1 MSGIFAIISEKENR
15 IEDAIGAA
23 EHMTEGLAAYGRAER
38 GYEILGAAGRQ
49 VILGSCISGMHRDTP
64 AGKPVIMTRRF
75 IAVCDA
81 IIYNR
86 NEMLKA
92 VLAEGDAKGKM
103 PKAAS
108 ANSDISDEEL
118 LVLVYETLG
127 AKGLLR
133 VNGDFAAA
141 LISRS
146 DGSVRLIR
154 DHIGV
159 RPIYYVRTEG
169 RLTVS
174 TDYRPML
181 HLGFIKAEINENMVY
196 DALTLGSMASETDTA
211 FANVKKAVH
220 GSVTRFLNN
229 GEVNTERFYIPGA
242 RKAKRRDYD
251 EEYYDE
257 AAKLLRDAVR
267 IRYEAVL
274 GTKIGCEF
282 SGGLDSGMV
291 TALIDE
297 LADQRGEEK
306 PVVFTW
312 SPSPWDYKIR
322 QAESGKL
329 RDERE
334 VITRFCEEK
343 GNACIFRNAQ
353 EATNQEKILS
363 RGAREEICEYET
375 GIIADSME
383 ALADANV
390 QAVFSGWGGDEGIS
404 MRFGPFHLAKA
415 GEYRAYFKAAG
426 HAAGGSPKKYL
437 GFMRR
442 TARYLYESRKP
453 WNGLRANGLDF
464 SVVQPAF
471 VEEMRHSHLK
481 KMKYFG
487 VSPEKNLLSGTL
499 ESRTLLAASAGA
511 DAGVM
516 YIFPLLDARVLD
528 FALTVPRR
536 LYIDGDSKR
545 VLPQRALSDILPDY
559 LTNFAGTS
567 NVEKEDTGRMDFYTE
582 IEEKAYGV
590 LTDFYFEH
598 IDRLRF
604 EDYLDFDEM
613 KKTISEEE
621 DPIIRTVLRNML
633 RLLYKMQLLMR

>member
-1 MSGIFAIISEKENR
+1 MTPARGIYMSGIFAIISEKENR
-15 IEDAIGAA
+15 IADAEGAA
-23 EHMTEGLAAYGRAER
+23 GLMTEGLSVYGRADC
-38 GYEILGAAGRQ
+38 GYEILGAAGWQ
-49 VILGSCISGMHRDTP
+49 LILGSCISGMHQGVP
-64 AGKPVIMTRRF
+64 AGKPVIMTKRF

-86 NEMLKA
+86 SEMLKA
-92 VLAEGDAKGKM
+92 V
-103 PKAAS
+103 S
-108 ANSDISDEEL
+108 ADEEISDEEL
-118 LVLVYETLG
+118 LVLIYEKFG
-127 AKGLLR
+127 ARGLLH
-133 VNGDFAAA
+133 VNGDFAAV
-141 LISRS
+141 LVGRG
-146 DGSVRLIR
+146 DGSVRLVR

-159 RPIYYVRTEG
+159 RPLYYVRTEG
-169 RLTVS
+169 RITVS

-181 HLGFIKAEINENMVY
+181 HLDFIEPEIDENMVY

-220 GSVTRFLNN
+220 GSVTRFI
-229 GEVNTERFYIPGA
+229 GADEVKTERFYIPGE
-242 RKAKRRDYD
+242 RRAKRRDYD
-251 EEYYDE
+251 EEYYDD
-257 AAKLLRDAVR
+257 AARLLRDAAL

-274 GTKIGCEF
+274 GTEIGCEF

-297 LADQRGEEK
+297 IADQRGVVR
-306 PVVFTW
+306 PVVYTW

-322 QAESGKL
+322 QADGGKL

-353 EATNQEKILS
+353 EATDREKILS

-375 GIIADSME
+375 GIIADSMQ
-383 ALADANV
+383 ALADAGV
-390 QAVFSGWGGDEGIS
+390 RAVFSGWGGDEGIS
-404 MRFGPFHLAKA
+404 MRFGPFHLAQA
-415 GEYRAYFKAAG
+415 GEYKAYFKAAG

-442 TARYLYESRKP
+442 TVRYLYESQKP
-453 WNGLRANGLDF
+453 WNGLQANGLTF

-471 VEEMRHSHLK
+471 AEEMRQSHK
-481 KMKYFG
+481 GKMKYFG

-516 YIFPLLDARVLD
+516 YLFPLLDARVLD

-545 VLPQRALSDILPDY
+545 VLPQRALSDILPGY

-582 IEEKAYGV
+582 IEEKAYGA
-590 LTDFYFEH
+590 LTEFYFEH

-613 KKTISEEE
+613 KKTISEEK
-621 DPIIRTVLRNML
+621 DPVIRTVLRNML

>member
-15 IEDAIGAA
+15 IADAVGAA
-23 EHMTEGLAAYGRAER
+23 DLMAEGLSAYGSADS
-38 GYEILGAAGRQ
+38 GYEILGAAGKQ
-49 VILGSCISGMHRDTP
+49 IILGSCISGMHQGVP
-64 AGKPVIMTRRF
+64 QGKPVIMTKRF

-81 IIYNR
+81 VIYNR
-86 NEMLKA
+86 DEMRRA
-92 VLAEGDAKGKM
+92 VSSG
-103 PKAAS
+103 P
-108 ANSDISDEEL
+108 DISDEEL
-118 LVLVYETLG
+118 LVRVYETIG
-127 AKGLLR
+127 ARGLLR
-133 VNGDFAAA
+133 VNGDFAAV
-141 LISRS
+141 LVGRG
-146 DGSVRLIR
+146 DGSVRLLR

-159 RPIYYVRTEG
+159 RPLYYVRTEG

-181 HLGFIKAEINENMVY
+181 HQEYINAQIDENMVY
-196 DALTLGSMASETDTA
+196 DALTLGSLASETDTA
-211 FANVKKAVH
+211 FANVKKPVH
-220 GSVTRFLNN
+220 GSVTRFPGD
-229 GEVNTERFYIPGA
+229 GEVRTERFYIPGA
-242 RKAKRRDYD
+242 RKAKARDYD

-257 AAKLLRDAVR
+257 AAWLLRDAVR
-267 IRYEAVL
+267 IRYEAVF

-297 LADQRGEEK
+297 LADIRGDEK

-312 SPSPWDYKIR
+312 SPAPWDYKIR
-322 QAESGKL
+322 QSDDGML

-343 GNACIFRNAQ
+343 GNPCIFRNAQ
-353 EATNQEKILS
+353 KATDRERILS
-363 RGAREEICEYET
+363 RGSREEICEYET

-383 ALADANV
+383 ALADADV
-390 QAVFSGWGGDEGIS
+390 RAVFSGWGGDEGIS
-404 MRFGPFHLAKA
+404 MRFGPFHLAQA
-415 GEYRAYFKAAG
+415 GEYKAYFKAAG

-442 TARYLYESRKP
+442 TARYLYESQKP
-453 WNGLRANGLDF
+453 WNGIRANGLTF
-464 SVVQPAF
+464 NVVQPAF
-471 VEEMRHSHLK
+471 AEEMRHSHTK
-481 KMKYFG
+481 KKKYFG

-516 YIFPLLDARVLD
+516 YLFPLLDARVLD

-536 LYIDGDSKR
+536 LYIDGDTKR

-559 LTNFAGTS
+559 LTTFAGTS

-590 LTDFYFEH
+590 LTDFYFDH

-613 KKTISEEE
+613 KKTISEEK
-621 DPIIRTVLRNML
+621 DPVIRTVLRNML

>member
-15 IEDAIGAA
+15 IEDAVQAA
-23 EHMTEGLAAYGRAER
+23 EYMTGGLAAYGRADS
-38 GYEILGAAGRQ
+38 GYEILGAAGKQ
-49 VILGSCISGMHRDTP
+49 VILGGCISGMHAEVP

-86 NEMLKA
+86 NEMLRALLAGGDVSNEMRKA
-92 VLAEGDAKGKM
+92 DLAGK
-103 PKAAS
+103 
-108 ANSDISDEEL
+108 DVSDEEL
-118 LVLVYETLG
+118 LVIIYETLG
-127 AKGLLR
+127 ARGLFR
-133 VNGDFAAA
+133 VNGDFAAV
-141 LISRS
+141 LVSRS
-146 DGSVRLIR
+146 DGSVRLLR

-159 RPIYYVRTEG
+159 RPLYYVRTDG
-169 RLTVS
+169 RITVS

-181 HLGFIKAEINENMVY
+181 HLGFINARINEDMVY
-196 DALTLGSMASETDTA
+196 DALTLGSLASETDTA

-220 GSVTRFLNN
+220 GSITRFS
-229 GEVNTERFYIPGA
+229 GDQAVKTERFYIPGE
-242 RKAKRRDYD
+242 RKAKKRDYD

-267 IRYEAVL
+267 IRCEAVS
-274 GTKIGCEF
+274 GAKIGCEF

-297 LADQRGEEK
+297 LADQQNTEK

-312 SPSPWDYKIR
+312 SPSPRDYQIR
-322 QAESGKL
+322 ETDSGKL

-334 VITRFCEEK
+334 VITRFCAEK
-343 GNACIFRNAQ
+343 GNTCIFRNAQ

-363 RGAREEICEYET
+363 RGTREEICEYET

-383 ALADANV
+383 ALADAKV
-390 QAVFSGWGGDEGIS
+390 RAVFSGWGGDEGIS
-404 MRFGPFHLAKA
+404 MRFGPFHLAQA

-426 HAAGGSPKKYL
+426 HASGGSPKKYL
-437 GFMRR
+437 GFLRR
-442 TARYLYESRKP
+442 TVRYLHESQKP
-453 WNGLRANGLDF
+453 WNGIRANGLNF

-471 VEEMRHSHLK
+471 AEEMRRGHAK
-481 KMKYFG
+481 KKKYFG

-516 YIFPLLDARVLD
+516 YLFPLLDARVLD

-536 LYIDGDSKR
+536 LYIDGDTKR

-559 LTNFAGTS
+559 LTTFAGTS

-613 KKTISEEE
+613 KKTISEEK
-621 DPIIRTVLRNML
+621 DPVIRTVLRNML

>member
-1 MSGIFAIISEKENR
+1 MSGIFAIICEKENR
-15 IEDAIGAA
+15 IEEAQGAA
-23 EHMTEGLAAYGRAER
+23 EHMTKGLAAYGREDS
-38 GYEILGAAGRQ
+38 GYEILGAAGKQ
-49 VILGSCISGMHRDTP
+49 VILGSCQSGMHQGVP

-86 NEMLKA
+86 DEMLKA
-92 VLAEGDAKGKM
+92 ATAVEDDGSEMRRAVRDGKVV
-103 PKAAS
+103 
-108 ANSDISDEEL
+108 SDEEL

-127 AKGLLR
+127 RRGLLR
-133 VNGDFAAA
+133 VNGDFAAV
-141 LISRS
+141 LIGRG

-159 RPIYYVRTEG
+159 RPLYYVRTEG
-169 RLTVS
+169 RITVS

-181 HLGFIKAEINENMVY
+181 HLGFIRAEINENMVY
-196 DALTLGSMASETDTA
+196 DALTLGSMASETETA

-220 GSVTRFLNN
+220 GSVTRFF
-229 GEVNTERFYIPGA
+229 GAEAVKTERFYIPGA
-242 RKAKRRDYD
+242 RKAKKRDYD

-257 AAKLLRDAVR
+257 AAGLLRDAVR

-291 TALIDE
+291 TAIIDE
-297 LADQRGEEK
+297 IADQSGDKK
-306 PVVFTW
+306 PLVFTW
-312 SPSPWDYKIR
+312 SPAPWEYKIR
-322 QAESGKL
+322 QDGSGKL

-343 GNACIFRNAQ
+343 GNPCIFRNAR
-353 EATNQEKILS
+353 EATDQEKILS

-383 ALADANV
+383 ALADAEV
-390 QAVFSGWGGDEGIS
+390 RAVFSGWGGDEGIS
-404 MRFGPFHLAKA
+404 MRFGPFHLAQA

-453 WNGLRANGLDF
+453 WNGLLANGLRF

-471 VEEMRHSHLK
+471 AEEMRQTHAGK
-481 KMKYFG
+481 KKYFG
-487 VSPEKNLLSGTL
+487 VSPEKNLMSGTL

-516 YIFPLLDARVLD
+516 YLFPLLDARVLD

-536 LYIDGDSKR
+536 LYIDGDTKR
-545 VLPQRALSDILPDY
+545 VLPQRALSDILPEY
-559 LTNFAGTS
+559 LTTFAGTS

-582 IEEKAYGV
+582 IEEKAYGA

-598 IDRLRF
+598 IDRLTF
-604 EDYLDFDEM
+604 EDYLDFEEM
-613 KKTISEEE
+613 EKTISKEQ
-621 DPIIRTVLRNML
+621 DPVIRTVLRNML
-633 RLLYKMQLLMR
+633 RLLFKMQLLMR